1 MRHTSRKA
9 TNIDTRIGKRIRSER
24 IKRGM
29 TLKNVGDVI
38 GVTFQQVRK
47 YELGDNRI
55 TVCRLYAL
63 AESWGMD
70 IGDFLK

>member
-1 MRHTSRKA
+1 
-9 TNIDTRIGKRIRSER
+9 
-24 IKRGM
+24 M

-47 YELGDNRI
+47 YEMGDNRI